1 MVWPTVRPVLTVVA
15 MTGIV
20 ATDRLSSMEEGLQ
33 GKVALVTGASRGIG
47 AAIAKELAQAGAHVA
62 LAGRDESTLQ
72 ETARS
77 MPRGNHTLVVKA
89 DVADTSDL
97 DRLVGKVVAELG
109 GVDVLINNA
118 GLMPP
123 ARQIYNVDVDEWQ
136 TVMNINLRAPW
147 YLSKLVHPHMKA
159 RGGGAIVNVSSTSGL
174 HHDIGL
180 GVYGIS
186 KAGVVMLT
194 EVCAKEWARDHIRVN
209 CLAPGTVKPQLGSS
223 LIGYLQDHTMKPN
236 PMNLYGEPEHIAK
249 LVRFLASDESRYM
262 TGSIIR
268 IRSEELL

>member
-1 MVWPTVRPVLTVVA
+1 MNDGLT
-15 MTGIV
+15 
-20 ATDRLSSMEEGLQ
+20 

-47 AAIAKELAQAGAHVA
+47 AAIATELAEAGADVA

-77 MPRGNHTLVVKA
+77 LPRGSHTVVVKA

-97 DRLVGKVVAELG
+97 DRLVGKVVKELG
-109 GVDVLINNA
+109 GIDVLVNNA
-118 GLMPP
+118 GLLPP
-123 ARQIYNVDVDEWQ
+123 AKQIYKADLDEWQ
-136 TVMNINLRAPW
+136 QVMDINLRAPW

-194 EVCAKEWARDHIRVN
+194 EVCAKEWARDGIRVN
-209 CLAPGTVKPQLGSS
+209 CIAPGIIKTQLAGG
-223 LIGYLQDHTMKPN
+223 IIEYLQSRNMKPN
-236 PMNLYGEPEHIAK
+236 PMNLYGEPEDIAK
-249 LVRFLASDESRYM
+249 LVRFLVSDESRYM

-268 IRSEELL
+268 IDGGELL

>member
-1 MVWPTVRPVLTVVA
+1 
-15 MTGIV
+15 
-20 ATDRLSSMEEGLQ
+20 MEEGLQ

-77 MPRGNHTLVVKA
+77 MPRGNHTLTVKA

-136 TVMNINLRAPW
+136 TVMKINLRAPW

-180 GVYGIS
+180 GVYSIS

-194 EVCAKEWARDHIRVN
+194 EVCAKEWARDGIRVN
-209 CLAPGTVKPQLGSS
+209 GIAPGIVKTQLAGS
-223 LIGYLQDHTMKPN
+223 IIDYLKTRNIKPN
-236 PMNLYGEPEHIAK
+236 PMNMYGEPEDIAK

-262 TGSIIR
+262 TGSVIR
-268 IRSEELL
+268 IDGGELL

>member
-1 MVWPTVRPVLTVVA
+1 
-15 MTGIV
+15 
-20 ATDRLSSMEEGLQ
+20 MEKGLQ

-47 AAIAKELAQAGAHVA
+47 AAIAKELAEAGAQVA
-62 LAGRDESTLQ
+62 IAGRDESTLR

-77 MPRGNHTLVVKA
+77 MPRGNHVVAVKA

-97 DRLVGKVVAELG
+97 DRLVGEVVAELG
-109 GVDVLINNA
+109 GIDVLVNNA

-123 ARQIYNVDVDEWQ
+123 ARQIYNVDLDEWQ
-136 TVMNINLRAPW
+136 TVMNTNLRAPW

-194 EVCAKEWARDHIRVN
+194 EVCAKEWARDGIRVN
-209 CLAPGTVKPQLGSS
+209 GIAPGIVKTQLAGS
-223 LIGYLQDHTMKPN
+223 IIDYLKTRNIKPN
-236 PMNLYGEPEHIAK
+236 PMNMYGEPEDIAK
-249 LVRFLASDESRYM
+249 LVRFLVSDESRYM

-268 IRSEELL
+268 IDGGELL

>member
-1 MVWPTVRPVLTVVA
+1 MK
-15 MTGIV
+15 
-20 ATDRLSSMEEGLQ
+20 EGLKD
-33 GKVALVTGASRGIG
+33 KVALVTGASRGIG
-47 AAIAKELAQAGAHVA
+47 AAIARELAEAGAHVA
-62 LAGRDESTLQ
+62 LAGRDEATLQ

-77 MPRGNHTLVVKA
+77 LPKGNHAVAVKA

-97 DRLVGKVVAELG
+97 DRLVGKVVGELG
-109 GVDVLINNA
+109 GIDILVNNA

-123 ARQIYNVDVDEWQ
+123 AKQIYNADLDEWQ

-147 YLSKLVHPHMKA
+147 YLSKLVHPHMKS

-194 EVCAKEWARDHIRVN
+194 EVCAKEWARDNIRVN
-209 CLAPGTVKPQLGSS
+209 CIAPGIIKTQLAGS
-223 LIGYLQDHTMKPN
+223 IIDYLKSRNLKPN
-236 PMNLYGEPEHIAK
+236 PMNLYGEPEDIAR

-268 IRSEELL
+268 IDGGELL

>member
-1 MVWPTVRPVLTVVA
+1 MK
-15 MTGIV
+15 
-20 ATDRLSSMEEGLQ
+20 EGLE

-47 AAIAKELAQAGAHVA
+47 AAIARELAAAGAHVA
-62 LAGRDESTLQ
+62 LSGREEATLQ
-72 ETARS
+72 DTAR
-77 MPRGNHTLVVKA
+77 TLPKGTHALAVKA
-89 DVADTSDL
+89 DVAETSDL
-97 DRLVGKVVAELG
+97 DRLVGTVVEELG
-109 GVDVLINNA
+109 GIDILVNNA

-123 ARQIYNVDVDEWQ
+123 AKQIYKADLDEWQ

-159 RGGGAIVNVSSTSGL
+159 RGGGAIVNVASTSGL

-194 EVCAKEWARDHIRVN
+194 EVCAKEWARDGIRVN
-209 CLAPGTVKPQLGSS
+209 AIAPGIVKTQLAGS
-223 LIGYLQDHTMKPN
+223 IIEYMQARNMKPN
-236 PMNLYGEPEHIAK
+236 PMNMLGEPEDIAR
-249 LVRFLASDESRYM
+249 LVRFLVSDDSRYM

-268 IRSEELL
+268 IDGGELL

>member
-1 MVWPTVRPVLTVVA
+1 MNDGLT
-15 MTGIV
+15 
-20 ATDRLSSMEEGLQ
+20 

-47 AAIAKELAQAGAHVA
+47 AAIATELAEAGADVA

-77 MPRGNHTLVVKA
+77 LPRGSHSAFVKA

-97 DRLVGKVVAELG
+97 DRLVGKVVKELG
-109 GVDVLINNA
+109 GIDVLVNNA
-118 GLMPP
+118 GLLPP
-123 ARQIYNVDVDEWQ
+123 AKQIYKADLDEWQ
-136 TVMNINLRAPW
+136 QVMDINLRAPW

-194 EVCAKEWARDHIRVN
+194 EVCAKEWARDGIRVN
-209 CLAPGTVKPQLGSS
+209 CIAPGIIKTQLAGG
-223 LIGYLQDHTMKPN
+223 IIEYLQSRNMKPN
-236 PMNLYGEPEHIAK
+236 PMNLYGEPEDIAK
-249 LVRFLASDESRYM
+249 LVRFLVSDESRYM

-268 IRSEELL
+268 IDGGELL